1 MVRGKKAGTGQILSP
16 SELKDLKTERN
27 EIQSNLREIDEGAG
41 AGTRAAAIN
50 RANLEKASQRL
61 EKTIVDHS
69 PRVIRGGDKDRLA
82 SKAEELREKISQGMP
97 SYDQMWKPT
106 KHPGI
111 VRQNLDWQRRNAGN
125 INEYKQVMR
134 QLEPG
139 DPSASSVE
147 RFRRR

>member
-1 MVRGKKAGTGQILSP
+1 MVRGKGTKTILSP
-16 SELKDLKTERN
+16 GELKDLQTERK
-27 EIQSNLREIDEGAG
+27 EIETNMRELDEGAG

-50 RANLEKASQRL
+50 RANLQKAQQRL

-69 PRVIRGGDKDRLA
+69 PKVIRGGDKDRLA
-82 SKAEELREKISQGMP
+82 SKAQELREKISQGMP

-106 KHPGI
+106 AHPGI

-147 RFRRR
+147 RFRRK

>member
-1 MVRGKKAGTGQILSP
+1 MVRGKGVAKQILSP
-16 SELKDLKTERN
+16 GEIKDLQMERK
-27 EIQSNLREIDEGAG
+27 EIETNMRELDEGAG

-50 RANLEKASQRL
+50 RANLQKAQQRL
-61 EKTIVDHS
+61 DKTIVDHS
-69 PRVIRGGDKDRLA
+69 PKVIRGGDKDRLA
-82 SKAEELREKISQGMP
+82 SKAQELREKISQGMP

-106 KHPGI
+106 AHPGI

-147 RFRRR
+147 RFRRK

>member
-1 MVRGKKAGTGQILSP
+1 MVRGKGMTKQQILSP
-16 SELKDLKTERN
+16 GEIKDLKTERQ
-27 EIQSNLREIDEGAG
+27 EIQSNLREIDEGSG

-69 PRVIRGGDKDRLA
+69 PRNIRGGDKDKLA
-82 SKAEELREKISQGMP
+82 AKAEELREKIKEGMP

-125 INEYKQVMR
+125 ISEYKQVMR

-147 RFRRR
+147 QFRRR